1 MTPEPFAADI
11 DWRPLPPRAAALFGL
26 AYAIP
31 GLLLVLPLALLGW
44 ALNLP
49 LPLWASAVL
58 GALLAAVIGA
68 LLGRRRWRSMAWRL
82 DAQGLRVRRGW
93 IWHKEILVP
102 RSRVQH
108 LDLER
113 GPLERR
119 RRLAT
124 LIVHTAGTRLSALRQ
139 SGLDDA
145 DAMAL
150 RDALVPE
157 AERHDDAL

>member
-1 MTPEPFAADI
+1 MARGIGGT
-11 DWRPLPPRAAALFGL
+11 
-26 AYAIP
+26 
-31 GLLLVLPLALLGW
+31 
-44 ALNLP
+44 
-49 LPLWASAVL
+49 
-58 GALLAAVIGA
+58 VIGA
-68 LLGRRRWRSMAWRL
+68 LLGRRRWQSMAWRL

-93 IWHKEILVP
+93 IWRKEILVP

-119 RRLAT
+119 RQLAT